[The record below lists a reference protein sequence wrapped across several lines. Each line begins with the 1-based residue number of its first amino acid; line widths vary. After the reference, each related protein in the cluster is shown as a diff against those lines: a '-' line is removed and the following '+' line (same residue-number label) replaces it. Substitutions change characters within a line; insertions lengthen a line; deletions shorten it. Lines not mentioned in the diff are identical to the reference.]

1 MGTKKELI
9 GSFTS
14 NSKNEYIKNEEY
26 LEKTYHHF
34 ENCRKFNKYSTNI
47 NIFTFCFSSVI
58 VPFLNRQKNRKIK
71 DQKGSSYG
79 KILNG
84 TEADDTDRTLQN

>member
-34 ENCRKFNKYSTNI
+34 ENCRKFK
-47 NIFTFCFSSVI
+47 
-58 VPFLNRQKNRKIK
+58 KK
-71 DQKGSSYG
+71 
-79 KILNG
+79 
-84 TEADDTDRTLQN
+84 